1 MDINSTDIREL
12 IELLEDY
19 LSCIDEKDEV
29 KDEVVEEEGDKE
41 EGKAKVEA
49 FLEAIN
55 ETLGKRSKEDD
66 DFDNAI
72 DKIAKGD

>member
-29 KDEVVEEEGDKE
+29 NEGEIVEE

-55 ETLGKRSKEDD
+55 ETLGKRSKDD
-66 DFDNAI
+66 DNFDKAI

>member
-19 LSCIDEKDEV
+19 LSCIDEKDEIS
-29 KDEVVEEEGDKE
+29 KEGVEEEGDKE